1 VPLSRTTPGWRAV
14 AARTS
19 RTRPLPGG
27 RNAAA
32 GTLRRYAAADSD
44 EHAHESKHSDGGVW
58 EMKIILIVL
67 FAVVIA
73 AFIIAAWL
81 SERNWP
87 YR

>member
-1 VPLSRTTPGWRAV
+1 
-14 AARTS
+14 
-19 RTRPLPGG
+19 
-27 RNAAA
+27 
-32 GTLRRYAAADSD
+32 
-44 EHAHESKHSDGGVW
+44 
-58 EMKIILIVL
+58 MKIILIVL